1 MRRVSRGLGAV
12 IGVLMSASFLP
23 VVAPIGA
30 AVAAPVGQGFNL
42 NASDLRFILKQ
53 IKIAEEHA
61 RTATATNPCG
71 TLLGTGPDQI
81 PNQAQGA
88 LLPWGLR
95 TVDGTCNNLLPNKEK
110 LGAAGNI
117 FPRRMTPQFRDAELS
132 PAAFGPPSPTSYTQ
146 KKGLVFDSQPRVASN
161 LIVDQTAGNPAAVA
175 AAGAGAIAD
184 ASGSLFIQNVAPDV
198 GLSAPYNSWFTLFG
212 QFFDHGLDL
221 TNKGGS
227 GTVFV
232 PLKADDPLFVAG
244 SPANFM
250 VLTRATNLPGPD
262 TILGTPDDIQDATN
276 KTSTFVDQ
284 SQTYTSHPSHQVFL
298 RRYANNATGDPVST
312 GKLIDGADGG
322 MATWAD
328 VKAQASAILGI
339 ALSDQDVLNVPL
351 LATDPYGKFVP
362 GANGNPQMVTATGM
376 VEGVPGVGVA
386 VPANVVRTG
395 TAFLDDIAHH
405 AVPGT
410 WNHDNNPATP
420 KEPQTPDADP
430 GTTDDGLPGTYDNEM
445 LDSHFMAG
453 DGRVN
458 ENIGLTAVHQVFHAE
473 HNRLADDIKT
483 VVQTELT
490 PAELADWQLAP
501 GIWNGERLFQAARFV
516 TEMEY
521 QHLAFEE
528 FARKVQ
534 PMVNLFAGYD
544 TSVDPALTAEFAQA
558 VYRFGHSML
567 TETVARTTPQGVKD
581 DIPLLD
587 AFLTPQAYTAPVVG
601 STARRTPRQA
611 AGDIV
616 RGMTDQ
622 AGNEIDE
629 FVTEALRNK
638 LLGLPLDL
646 ATLNMARARE
656 TGMPS
661 LNGARRDFLRLTN
674 GNTALAPYA
683 NWLDF
688 GPEIKHPE
696 SLINFVAAYG
706 KHSSI
711 AGTAADKRAA
721 AKLLVAGNPATPG
734 TPTDS
739 VAFMNGTGAWANVGG
754 VTTTGLDDV
763 DLWMGGLAE
772 KQSPFGGLLGSSFNF
787 IFETQMENLQ
797 DGDRFYYLSRTAG
810 LNMLVQ
816 LEGNSFAE
824 LIMRNTD
831 VQALPADVFSRPDFT
846 FDLTFQGPSGPI
858 VDDPNTTGYDE
869 TTLLTRMT
877 DGSVRYAGLAHVVF
891 TGTPCMDRVRSSE
904 GDDTLRGQDGSDRLE
919 GGAGNDQFIGG
930 LGNDILTDTF
940 GDDVL
945 KGGDGNDALSS
956 GAGFDLNQAGRGN
969 DFTVG
974 GSDPTETFGGPGN
987 DKIFGG
993 DSSDTIFGDDGDD
1006 WIEGGG
1012 QADLVQGDNG
1022 APFQDDPNTPG
1033 HDVLN
1038 GNGGADDYDAEGGDD
1053 IMVSGPGVER
1063 NEGML
1068 GFDWVTHK
1076 NDPEVANDD
1085 LRFTGLLP
1093 PTVDANRDR
1102 FDVVEGLSGWE
1113 KNDTLRGDDGNAT
1126 TMAGHELNLVGM
1138 DRIPGLRSLLPA
1150 GAPSFNAGNIVI
1162 GGGGSDLLEGR
1173 GGDDIIDGDAWL
1185 NVQLR
1190 APNLATTADLT
1201 DTKLVDSMTQL
1212 QAEVFAGLIN
1222 PGDITI
1228 VRSIATANVA
1238 GDVDTA
1244 VFSGPQ
1250 ANYSVVPSLL
1260 EPGTVTV
1267 AQTGAN
1273 VAGQLSNDGT
1283 DTLRNIERLQ
1293 FSDGPLALTAPATV
1307 IPELA
1312 PVSVAVSPDAAN
1324 EAAAADACAAATA
1337 VTAAAAI
1344 LANPIAR
1351 AAAAAA
1357 AAARSAAAAEAAA
1370 VKAAADA
1377 AAKAVADAA
1386 AQVVAD
1392 AAAAKAV
1399 TDAAA
1404 AKVVADAAAAK
1415 VVADAAA
1422 AAAAAARAPA
1432 AAVAPT
1438 LVAAAAK
1445 PPVVGL
1451 APAKPPVVGLKP
1463 ALPRRAPSAPVIGTP
1478 TPRDRSAI
1486 VRWRAPNN
1494 GNSKI
1499 TGYSVRVV
1507 NAKTNRTVGELRRAS
1522 AGATSL
1528 KVTGLVNGTAVKF
1541 QVRAT
1546 NAVGTGAF
1554 SARSSAVK
1562 PAAAAPT
1569 VIARTPAL
1577 KGSGV
1582 SQTGNITATFSKGV
1596 TGVTGKS
1603 FTLRTRAGKAVAA
1616 RVSYNT
1622 RSRVAT
1628 LNPTRTLAA
1637 DTTYVAT
1644 LSNGVKAGKAL
1655 ATTRWSF
1662 ITGPRPTVKVR
1673 IPGANAAKVAR
1684 SANVRVRFSERVV
1697 GVSGRSVLL
1706 MAVNGRRVAAVVSYN
1721 ARTGVATLNP
1731 TSALA
1736 AGTRYTVVLGST
1748 IKDRS
1753 GNALTAARW
1762 SFTTGR

>member
-1 MRRVSRGLGAV
+1 
-12 IGVLMSASFLP
+12 MSASFLP

-53 IKIAEEHA
+53 IKIAEAHA
-61 RTATATNPCG
+61 ATATAANPCG
-71 TLLGTGPDQI
+71 TLLGTGVDQI

-88 LLPWGLR
+88 LLPFGLR

-132 PAAFGPPSPTSYTQ
+132 PAAFGPQIPTSYTQ
-146 KKGLVFDSQPRVASN
+146 KSGNVFDSQPRLASN

-232 PLKADDPLFVAG
+232 PLKADDPLFNPAPG
-244 SPANFM
+244 SPNFM
-250 VLTRATNLPGPD
+250 VLTRATNQPGLD
-262 TILGTPDDIQDATN
+262 GILGNGDDIQDATN

-298 RRYANNATGDPVST
+298 RRYANNTLLKPVST

-328 VKAQASAILGI
+328 VKAQTSAMLGI
-339 ALSDQDVLNVPL
+339 TLTDKDVLDLPL

-362 GANGNPQMVTATGM
+362 GPNGFPQLVVPTAVGGLVEGNPTTPVTTAGATK
-376 VEGVPGVGVA
+376 
-386 VPANVVRTG
+386 TG

-420 KEPQTPDADP
+420 KVPQTPDTDP
-430 GTTDDGLPGTYDNEM
+430 GTTDDGLPGTYDDEM
-445 LDSHFMAG
+445 LASHFMAG

-601 STARRTPRQA
+601 GTARRTPQQA

-688 GPEIKHPE
+688 GLAIKHPE

-706 KHSSI
+706 KHGSI
-711 AGTAADKRAA
+711 AGTSADKRAA
-721 AKLLVAGNPATPG
+721 AKLLVAGNLAAPG
-734 TPTDS
+734 TPADS
-739 VAFMNGTGAWANVGG
+739 VAFMNGTGGWANVGG

-816 LEGNSFAE
+816 LEGNSFSE

-930 LGNDILTDTF
+930 LGNDTLTDTF

-945 KGGDGNDALSS
+945 KGGDGNDALAS

-974 GSDPTETFGGPGN
+974 GSDPTETFGGAGN

-993 DSSDTIFGDDGDD
+993 DSSDIIFGDDGDD
-1006 WIEGGG
+1006 WLEGGG

-1076 NDPEVANDD
+1076 NDPEVADD
-1085 LRFTGLLP
+1085 DMRFTGLLP
-1093 PTVDANRDR
+1093 PTVAANRDR

-1113 KNDTLRGDDGNAT
+1113 KNDTLRGDDGNAA

-1173 GGDDIIDGDAWL
+1173 GGNDIIDGDAWL

-1267 AQTGAN
+1267 AQTGIN
-1273 VAGQLSNDGT
+1273 VPGQLSNDGT

-1399 TDAAA
+1399 ADAAA

-1415 VVADAAA
+1415 AVADAAAQVVANAAAAKVVADAAA
-1422 AAAAAARAPA
+1422 AARAAVPAP
-1432 AAVAPT
+1432 AVAPA
-1438 LVAAAAK
+1438 LVVAAAK

-1507 NAKTNRTVGELRRAS
+1507 NAKTNRTVGVLRRAS

-1528 KVTGLVNGTAVKF
+1528 KVTGLVNGTMVKF

-1546 NAVGTGAF
+1546 NAVGTSAF
-1554 SARSSAVK
+1554 SARSRAVQ
-1562 PAAAAPT
+1562 
-1569 VIARTPAL
+1569 PAL
-1577 KGSGV
+1577 LSRAPA
-1582 SQTGNITATFSKGV
+1582 IRRATSGV
-1596 TGVTGKS
+1596 TGGKIDAVARWMPPVSNGGSAVTGYVVIA
-1603 FTLRTRAGKAVAA
+1603 LRMDRNGRVAGQTSSAVQRAGV
-1616 RVSYNT
+1616 
-1622 RSRVAT
+1622 RSLRM
-1628 LNPTRTLAA
+1628 
-1637 DTTYVAT
+1637 
-1644 LSNGVKAGKAL
+1644 AL
-1655 ATTRWSF
+1655 
-1662 ITGPRPTVKVR
+1662 VR
-1673 IPGANAAKVAR
+1673 GNYWFVIK
-1684 SANVRVRFSERVV
+1684 
-1697 GVSGRSVLL
+1697 
-1706 MAVNGRRVAAVVSYN
+1706 
-1721 ARTGVATLNP
+1721 ARTAVGLGAGSVRSNLV
-1731 TSALA
+1731 SA
-1736 AGTRYTVVLGST
+1736 R
-1748 IKDRS
+1748 
-1753 GNALTAARW
+1753 
-1762 SFTTGR
+1762 

>member
-23 VVAPIGA
+23 VIAPIGA

-53 IKIAEEHA
+53 IKISEQHA
-61 RTATATNPCG
+61 RTATAADPCG
-71 TLLGTGPDQI
+71 TLLGAGLDQI
-81 PNQAQGA
+81 PNAAAQGA

-95 TVDGTCNNLLPNKEK
+95 TVDGTCNNLLPGKAR

-117 FPRRMTPQFRDAELS
+117 FPRRMTPQFRAAET
-132 PAAFGPPSPTSYTQ
+132 AVFGAPGPTSYTQ
-146 KKGLVFDSQPRVASN
+146 KSGNVFDSQPRVASN
-161 LIVDQTAGNPAAVA
+161 LIVDQTAGNPSAVA
-175 AAGAGAIAD
+175 AAGPGAIAD

-198 GLSAPYNSWFTLFG
+198 GLSAPFNSWFTLFG

-232 PLKADDPLFVAG
+232 PLKADDPLFKPAPG
-244 SPANFM
+244 SPNFM
-250 VLTRATNLPGPD
+250 VLTRATNLPGGD
-262 TILGTPDDIQDATN
+262 LTLGTADDVQDATN

-298 RRYANNATGDPVST
+298 RGYVNNAAGDPVST

-328 VKAQASAILGI
+328 VKAQASTLLGI
-339 ALSDQDVLNVPL
+339 AFTDQDVLNLPL
-351 LATDPYGKFVP
+351 LATDPYGKFLP
-362 GANGNPQMVTATGM
+362 GPNGNPQMVTTTGVNTTGL

-395 TAFLDDIAHH
+395 TAFLDDIAHN
-405 AVPGT
+405 AAPTG
-410 WNHDNNPATP
+410 AL
-420 KEPQTPDADP
+420 TPDADTAITGAAGAQP
-430 GTTDDGLPGTYDNEM
+430 TGTYDNEM

-458 ENIGLTAVHQVFHAE
+458 ENIGLTAVHQVFHSE
-473 HNRLADDIKT
+473 HNRLADDIKSVIT
-483 VVQTELT
+483 
-490 PAELADWQLAP
+490 AEDPTQLSEWQLGA

-516 TEMEY
+516 TEMQY

-567 TETVARTTPQGVKD
+567 TETVARTTPQGAND

-601 STARRTPRQA
+601 TTARRTPQQA

-616 RGMTDQ
+616 RGMTNQ

-661 LNGARRDFLRLTN
+661 LNAARRDFFRLTS

-688 GPEIKHPE
+688 GLEIKHPE
-696 SLINFVAAYG
+696 SLVNFVAVYG

-711 AGTAADKRAA
+711 TGTSAARRAA
-721 AKLLVAGNPATPG
+721 ATLLVAGNPATPG

-739 VAFMNGTGAWANVGG
+739 VAFMNGTGAWANAGG

-831 VQALPADVFSRPDFT
+831 VQTLPADVFSRPDFT
-846 FDLTFQGPSGPI
+846 FDLTFQNPSGPI
-858 VDDPNTTGYDE
+858 IDDPNTTGYDE
-869 TTLLTRMT
+869 STLLTRMT
-877 DGSVRYAGLAHVVF
+877 DGSVRYAGAAHVLF

-930 LGNDILTDTF
+930 LGNDILADTF

-945 KGGDGNDALSS
+945 KGGDGHDALSS

-993 DSSDTIFGDDGDD
+993 DSTDTIFGDDGDD
-1006 WIEGGG
+1006 WIECGG

-1022 APFQDDPNTPG
+1022 APFQDDPNSPG

-1038 GNGGADDYDAEGGDD
+1038 GNGGADDYDSEGGDD

-1093 PTVDANRDR
+1093 PSVDALRDR
-1102 FDVVEGLSGWE
+1102 FDLVEGLSGWSL
-1113 KNDTLRGDDGNAT
+1113 NDTLRGDDSNAAT
-1126 TMAGHELNLVGM
+1126 LGTDNRLNIEGIA
-1138 DRIPGLRSLLPA
+1138 RIPGLSALLPES
-1150 GAPSFNAGNIVI
+1150 APAFNAGNILI
-1162 GGGGSDLLEGR
+1162 GGGGSDTIEGR

-1190 APNLATTADLT
+1190 APNLATADAT
-1201 DTKLVDSMTQL
+1201 DTKLVDSMSDL
-1212 QAEVFAGLIN
+1212 QAEVFAGQIN

-1228 VRSIATANVA
+1228 VRSIATAA
-1238 GDVDTA
+1238 GGGDTA
-1244 VFSGPQ
+1244 VFTGPRSE
-1250 ANYSVVPSLL
+1250 YSVVPSLTD
-1260 EPGTVTV
+1260 PRIVTVTHL
-1267 AQTGAN
+1267 
-1273 VAGQLSNDGT
+1273 AGGIDGV
-1283 DTLRNIERLQ
+1283 DTLRNIEQ
-1293 FSDGPLALTAPATV
+1293 LTFGGGLPEVLVAPVSTV

-1312 PVSVAVSPDAAN
+1312 PVSVPVSPDAAN
-1324 EAAAADACAAATA
+1324 EAADAVACAARTA

-1344 LANPIAR
+1344 QLNPIAR

-1357 AAARSAAAAEAAA
+1357 AAARAAAAAEAAA
-1370 VKAAADA
+1370 VRAAAEAAARAAAAAATQAAADAAA

-1386 AQVVAD
+1386 AAARVTVVA
-1392 AAAAKAV
+1392 
-1399 TDAAA
+1399 
-1404 AKVVADAAAAK
+1404 
-1415 VVADAAA
+1415 
-1422 AAAAAARAPA
+1422 
-1432 AAVAPT
+1432 
-1438 LVAAAAK
+1438 
-1445 PPVVGL
+1445 L
-1451 APAKPPVVGLKP
+1451 APAQAPVVAP
-1463 ALPRRAPSAPVIGTP
+1463 APVKAPIVGPAPVKAPIVGRLPLRAPSAPVIGIP
-1478 TPRDRSAI
+1478 VPRDRSAV
-1486 VRWRAPNN
+1486 VRWRTPNN

-1507 NAKTNRTVGELRRAS
+1507 NAKTNRTVGVLRRAS
-1522 AGATSL
+1522 GSATSL

-1541 QVRAT
+1541 QVRAV

-1554 SARSSAVK
+1554 SARSRAVQPAAVPRAPAIRLATSGVAGGKIDATARWLPPAATAGSPITGYIVLALRIDSSGRMAGVTTSAVQR
-1562 PAAAAPT
+1562 PG
-1569 VIARTPAL
+1569 VRSLRMQLARGDYRFVVMTRNA
-1577 KGSGV
+1577 SGMSV
-1582 SQTGNITATFSKGV
+1582 NSVRSNLV
-1596 TGVTGKS
+1596 
-1603 FTLRTRAGKAVAA
+1603 RA
-1616 RVSYNT
+1616 R
-1622 RSRVAT
+1622 
-1628 LNPTRTLAA
+1628 
-1637 DTTYVAT
+1637 
-1644 LSNGVKAGKAL
+1644 
-1655 ATTRWSF
+1655 
-1662 ITGPRPTVKVR
+1662 
-1673 IPGANAAKVAR
+1673 
-1684 SANVRVRFSERVV
+1684 
-1697 GVSGRSVLL
+1697 
-1706 MAVNGRRVAAVVSYN
+1706 
-1721 ARTGVATLNP
+1721 
-1731 TSALA
+1731 
-1736 AGTRYTVVLGST
+1736 
-1748 IKDRS
+1748 
-1753 GNALTAARW
+1753 
-1762 SFTTGR
+1762 